1 MWLQYETKSLDVIFY
16 HELDIKKKLKPYLS
30 M

>member
-1 MWLQYETKSLDVIFY
+1 MWLQNETKSLDVIFY
-16 HELDIKKKLKPYLS
+16 QELDIKKKLKPYLS